1 LASIKKQAGRIARS
15 ACFLRNR
22 AGFRRGRDTG
32 NPRDPRSAVVYLLR
46 RVTFFAPLLAL
57 CDLWAPLRD
66 FVDLRTMCFFVE
78 VFLDFLAEERFAAI
92 STISFVGSGAYGI
105 RAASHRHPKKAK
117 QPSSDFAQLLVPRRR
132 VVTCVGLRRP
142 LDQLIGLASQARGG
156 LIVGSKKR
164 VKRKSFTG
172 KRFGTFG

>member
-1 LASIKKQAGRIARS
+1 
-15 ACFLRNR
+15 
-22 AGFRRGRDTG
+22 
-32 NPRDPRSAVVYLLR
+32 VVYLLR

-117 QPSSDFAQLLVPRRR
+117 QPSFGFVAASWFPDAVLSPALA
-132 VVTCVGLRRP
+132 CV
-142 LDQLIGLASQARGG
+142 ASW
-156 LIVGSKKR
+156 IN
-164 VKRKSFTG
+164 
-172 KRFGTFG
+172 